1 MLPKIQSFWFT
12 TCKIPTWAR
21 RFLKIP
27 ACSPT
32 NVLHLGMTAWQKI
45 EKTKAQKRESSETS
59 RGLAVKFPRRLK
71 LVGIGRHAF
80 LWFTSELF
88 CPKGIKHKS
97 TFATACL
104 HITEQHRGRFEYVC
118 QSLQLY
124 LGPNVDARELFRTDT
139 VNLVSTCCHSTR
151 R

>member
-1 MLPKIQSFWFT
+1 MQDSDLGQ
-12 TCKIPTWAR
+12 KIPENSCM
-21 RFLKIP
+21 F
-27 ACSPT
+27 T
-32 NVLHLGMTAWQKI
+32 NERASFGNDCMVENRK
-45 EKTKAQKRESSETS
+45 EKKAQKRESSETS
-59 RGLAVKFPRRLK
+59 CGLAVKFPRRLK

-104 HITEQHRGRFEYVC
+104 HITEQHRRRFGYVC
-118 QSLQLY
+118 QILQLY
-124 LGPNVDARELFRTDT
+124 LGPNVDAREPFRTDT